1 MSGSSDGNELNEAK
15 EVRTTVE
22 EAVAMAIQYHQHNDF
37 ERAAYI
43 YRTILDAV
51 PDQPESLNFLGVLL
65 HQTGNSDEGA
75 QLIQKAIEV
84 SPDYADAV
92 SNRGNIHRFQ
102 GEYSEAEAC
111 YRRVLEL
118 DPEHGDSL
126 NNLGVVL
133 KNQRKL
139 SEAESVLRHA
149 VELHPNRPYVHFN
162 FGNVLEHLGDREAAT
177 KEFRRAIQLKPDLR
191 DAYDALGRSL
201 ARQKRRDEAL
211 CVYRELLEYSP
222 GDPVAQHM
230 LAAMG
235 GEAMPQ
241 RASSDYVTTTF
252 DGFADTFDTIL
263 RHLDYRAPSLV
274 VERMERAGLKP
285 AGILDVLDA
294 GCGTGLCG
302 PKLRPFARQ
311 LIGVDLSG
319 KMLAKAK
326 ARKAYDE
333 LIQGDI
339 VECLRERPNSID
351 VAVSADT
358 LIYFGELQEVLTA
371 AWNALRSGGYLIF
384 TLEDLIHPGS
394 DDYVLE
400 IHGRYAHRESYVRRI
415 LEQVGF
421 RDLDIGRTELRKEL
435 EESVLGQVVFARK
448 EA

>member
-1 MSGSSDGNELNEAK
+1 MSGSNDRNELNETK
-15 EVRTTVE
+15 GVRTTVE

-43 YRTILDAV
+43 YRTILDAI

-75 QLIQKAIEV
+75 KLIQKAIEV
-84 SPDYADAV
+84 SPEYADAL

-118 DPEHGDSL
+118 DPGHGDSL

-133 KNQRKL
+133 KNQRKH
-139 SEAESVLRHA
+139 SEAESVLRNA
-149 VELHPNRPYVHFN
+149 IELYPNRPDLHFN
-162 FGNVLEHLGDREAAT
+162 LGNVLEHLGDRVNAV

-201 ARQKRRDEAL
+201 ARQNRRDEAL
-211 CVYRELLEYSP
+211 SVYRELLDYSP
-222 GDPVAQHM
+222 NDPVAQHM
-230 LAAMG
+230 LAALG
-235 GEAMPQ
+235 SESMPQ

-252 DGFADTFDTIL
+252 DGFADTFDSIL
-263 RHLDYRAPSLV
+263 KYLEYRAPRLV
-274 VERMERAGLKP
+274 IERMEQ
-285 AGILDVLDA
+285 AGIRSEGVLDVLDA

-311 LIGVDLSG
+311 LIGIDLSS
-319 KMLAKAK
+319 KMLVKAK
-326 ARKAYDE
+326 ARNAYDE

-351 VAVSADT
+351 LIASADT
-358 LIYFGELQEVLTA
+358 LIYFGELQEVLAA

-384 TLEDLIHPGS
+384 TLEDLVHPGS

-400 IHGRYAHRESYVRRI
+400 IHGRYAHRESYVRRV
-415 LEQVGF
+415 LGEVGF
-421 RDLDIGRTELRKEL
+421 CDLDIGRAELRKEL
-435 EESVLGQVVFARK
+435 EESVMGQVVFARK